1 MQAKLPDSRVLLA
14 LSSAKDITSSSDDW
28 QISRLSTSNP
38 IYRVETE
45 AGSWII
51 RRPPDPAGE
60 LLVARLVAALDIAGF
75 GLERLCEGWLVLE
88 DLQLPTLAAHLRAG
102 PAALSTLLFE
112 RLGELAMQADLLAM
126 RDRKLN
132 NILLRQSEQ
141 RPLELVMIDY
151 EGAFDAGL
159 LDRLFRPGRYMTY
172 LTTRLFF
179 DVVYAAVGDDDAQVD
194 TDELL
199 SHFRDGMLQEQARF
213 NSLPVDSLLSDQ
225 TVTWRQ
231 RLLLRK
237 RMRSPDRLTA
247 CFEQGLSR
255 AARKTRK
262 QPAIPPPESE
272 PRPPDP
278 KP

>member
-28 QISRLSTSNP
+28 QISRLSRSNP
-38 IYRVETE
+38 IYRVQTE
-45 AGSWII
+45 VGSWII
-51 RRPPDPAGE
+51 RRPVDPAGE
-60 LLVARLVAALDIAGF
+60 LLVARLVAALDIGGF

-88 DLQLPTLAAHLRAG
+88 DLQLPTLAARLRAG
-102 PAALSTLLFE
+102 LAALSPPLFE

-132 NILLRQSEQ
+132 NILVRQSDEQ
-141 RPLELVMIDY
+141 HLELVMIDY
-151 EGAFDAGL
+151 EGAFAAGL

-199 SHFRDGMLQEQARF
+199 NHFRDGMLQEQARL
-213 NSLPVDSLLSDQ
+213 NSLPIDSLLSDQ
-225 TVTWRQ
+225 TATWRQ
-231 RLLLRK
+231 RLLLRN
-237 RMRSPDRLTA
+237 RMQRPDRLTT
-247 CFEQGLSR
+247 CFQQGLSR

-262 QPAIPPPESE
+262 KPTIPTPTPG
-272 PRPPDP
+272 P
-278 KP
+278 